1 MELRK
6 KRSLTAVVLA
16 VSILFTWPIW
26 ATGAARAVDVTEL
39 CTLTMTDG
47 GNFEDNDMEGANV
60 VIDLYKVAAAEADP
74 AYDTYGYRVED
85 GFAALRDRLES
96 HRDALDSDGWAELA
110 DQAAVEAM
118 KGQTAAATAKLGEAV
133 TELDCGLYLVIAH
146 GKGLEPEDYVSENED
161 GKFVSL
167 ARSAKYEYSF
177 FPYLVSLPSTADV
190 LSGQEVLT
198 SDGTWSYAVT
208 GTLKPTREE
217 RFGPL
222 EIVKNLTDF
231 ESGTPA
237 TFVFQVEAT
246 MDGETVYSNVVS
258 ISFSAAG
265 TERVRL
271 ENVIPAGSHVEVTEV
286 YSGAVYSVEGAD
298 VQTAEIDAE
307 TVATVTFSNRYNG
320 SGNHGGAI
328 INHFAYTPG
337 GENGDEGAWEWT
349 RQ

>member
-1 MELRK
+1 MDMRK
-6 KRSLTAVVLA
+6 KHSLTAIVLA
-16 VSILFTWPIW
+16 VSILFTLPIW
-26 ATGAARAVDVTEL
+26 ATGSVRAVDVTAT
-39 CTLTMTDG
+39 CTLTMADG
-47 GNFEDNDMEGANV
+47 GNFEDDDMIGANV
-60 VIDLYKVAAAEADP
+60 VIDLYKVASAEADP
-74 AYDTYGYRVED
+74 AYDTYGYQVEE
-85 GFAALRDRLES
+85 GFAALKDQLEN
-96 HRDALDSDGWAELA
+96 HRTEIDSDGWAELS
-110 DQAAVEAM
+110 DLAAVEAM
-118 KGQTAAATAKLGEAV
+118 NGQSAVATAPVGEAIND
-133 TELDCGLYLVIAH
+133 LACGLYLVIAH
-146 GKGLEPEDYVSENED
+146 GDGMEAQEYVSENEE
-161 GKFVSL
+161 GKFVSI

-198 SDGTWSYAVT
+198 SDGTWRYAVT
-208 GTLKPTREE
+208 GTLKPTREV

-258 ISFSAAG
+258 IRFSDAG

-271 ENVIPAGSHVEVTEV
+271 EDVIPAGSHVTVTEV

-298 VQTAEIDAE
+298 VQTTEVEAG
-307 TVATVTFSNRYNG
+307 TLATVTFTNRYNG

-328 INHFAYTPG
+328 INHFEYIPG
-337 GENGDEGAWEWT
+337 GENGDEGDWEWT
-349 RQ
+349 QQ

>member
-6 KRSLTAVVLA
+6 RRSLTAIVLA
-16 VSILFTWPIW
+16 AGILFTMPLW
-26 ATGAARAVDVTEL
+26 ATGAVRAVDVTET
-39 CTLTMTDG
+39 CRLTMEDG
-47 GNFEDNDMEGANV
+47 GNFEDNDMEGAGV

-74 AYDTYGYRVED
+74 AYDTYGYLVEE
-85 GFAALRDRLES
+85 GFAALRDRLEN
-96 HRDALDSDGWAELA
+96 HRDEIDSDGWAELA

-118 KGQTAAATAKLGEAV
+118 KGQTAVATAEIGEAV
-133 TELDCGLYLVIAH
+133 AELDCGLYLVIAH
-146 GKGLEPEDYVSENED
+146 GKDMAAADYVSENGD

-167 ARSAKYEYSF
+167 ARSARYEYSF

-198 SDGTWSYAVT
+198 SDGTWSYTVR

-258 ISFSAAG
+258 ITFTEAG

-271 ENVIPAGSHVEVTEV
+271 EDVIPAGSHVEVTEV
-286 YSGAVYSVEGAD
+286 YSGAVYSVEGTE
-298 VQTAEIDAE
+298 VQTTEIGAE
-307 TVATVTFSNRYNG
+307 TVATVTFTNRYNG
-320 SGNHGGAI
+320 SGNHGGAV

-337 GENGDEGAWEWT
+337 GETGSEGAWEWT